1 VVAVLLDPTRIL
13 TAEAMHSMPMFGFL
27 DVILAGIIGLVVL
40 IAVVM
45 TIPDVIRTLKIHSM

>member
-1 VVAVLLDPTRIL
+1 VVAVLLDPTRIQI
-13 TAEAMHSMPMFGFL
+13 AEAIHSMPMFGFI

-45 TIPDVIRTLKIHSM
+45 TIPDAIRTLKIHSM

>member
-1 VVAVLLDPTRIL
+1 
-13 TAEAMHSMPMFGFL
+13 MPMFGFI

-45 TIPDVIRTLKIHSM
+45 TIPDAIRTLKIHSM